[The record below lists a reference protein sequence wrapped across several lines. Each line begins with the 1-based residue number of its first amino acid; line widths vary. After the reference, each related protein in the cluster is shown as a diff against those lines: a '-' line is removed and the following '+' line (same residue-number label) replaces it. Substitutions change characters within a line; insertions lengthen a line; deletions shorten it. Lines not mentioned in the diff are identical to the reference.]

1 MHDPW
6 HPETDEEEA
15 AMIERLDP
23 EEREILE
30 AINDPHYVFPPSD
43 SQRVAALQNAAR
55 TALAKTARVSIR
67 LTATDL
73 AALKHKAQAE
83 GIPYQTLIGS
93 ILHKYVTGQ
102 LMPRSCT

>member
-1 MHDPW
+1 MRDPW

-15 AMIERLDP
+15 AMMERLDP

-30 AINDPHYVFPPSD
+30 AVNDPHYVFPSSD
-43 SQRVAALQNAAR
+43 AQRVAALHKAAR
-55 TALAKTARVSIR
+55 AALAKTARVSIR

-73 AALKHKAQAE
+73 AALKYRAQAE
-83 GIPYQTLIGS
+83 GIPYQTFIGS

-102 LMPRSCT
+102 LMPRS

>member
-1 MHDPW
+1 M
-6 HPETDEEEA
+6 
-15 AMIERLDP
+15 MERLDP

-43 SQRVAALQNAAR
+43 SQCVAALQNAAR
-55 TALAKTARVSIR
+55 AALAKTARVSIR

-73 AALKHKAQAE
+73 AALKHKAQTE

-93 ILHKYVTGQ
+93 ILLKYVTGQ
-102 LMPRSCT
+102 LIPRS

>member
-1 MHDPW
+1 M
-6 HPETDEEEA
+6 
-15 AMIERLDP
+15 
-23 EEREILE
+23 
-30 AINDPHYVFPPSD
+30 
-43 SQRVAALQNAAR
+43 SQRQLGR
-55 TALAKTARVSIR
+55 LEPTPSFLAKTARVSIR

-102 LMPRSCT
+102 LMPRA

>member
-6 HPETDEEEA
+6 HPETDEEET
-15 AMIERLDP
+15 AMMERLDP

-93 ILHKYVTGQ
+93 ILHTYVTGQ

>member
-1 MHDPW
+1 MRDPW
-6 HPETDEEEA
+6 HPETEEEEA
-15 AMIERLDP
+15 AMMERLDP

-43 SQRVAALQNAAR
+43 SQCVGALQNAAR
-55 TALAKTARVSIR
+55 AALAKTARVSIR

-73 AALKHKAQAE
+73 AALKHKAQTE

-102 LMPRSCT
+102 LIPRS